1 MNKYFEPYLAELF
14 HQSDINEHLPIL
26 FTLGLQCQTIVE
38 FGVRSGCSTKTFL
51 ASLQM
56 QARRSCLYSYDIN
69 NCAQVLGQVGA
80 LGTDSNTLWTFVQA
94 DTAHLEM
101 IPECDLLFIDTLHTH
116 NQVVAEV
123 EHHKSVRRFMVFH
136 DTVLFGVNGEQG
148 QPGIRIAID
157 TFRHRNPQWR
167 ILWEYRHNNGL
178 LILER
183 R

>member
-1 MNKYFEPYLAELF
+1 MNQYFAPYLETLF

-26 FTLGLQCQTIVE
+26 FTMGLQCRTIVE
-38 FGVRSGCSTKTFL
+38 FGVRSGNSTKAFL
-51 ASLQM
+51 ASLKM
-56 QARRSCLYSYDIN
+56 QSRQTSLYSYDIN
-69 NCAQVLGQVGA
+69 PCKQAVGQVDSM
-80 LGTDSNTLWTFVQA
+80 TDSNTLWTFVQA
-94 DTAHLEM
+94 DTAKLET

-136 DTVLFGVNGEQG
+136 DTVLFGANGEKG